1 MESLF
6 NIIQLVT
13 VFLLI
18 NTSSSIFNE
27 KNFQMKHLYHI
38 YIVTLCTI
46 FLYLLFPF
54 WIFTFLFFIVSLRKT
69 ASFILSHF
77 HTWHFMWFVCIDV
90 VSNKILDKTD
100 MIKWIGSLHCKRLF
114 VTSRR
119 ASLQSFSWA
128 ACQCSDSSQTCVWWA
143 WCNISINHNIEWNI
157 IMTITDDQALT
168 LHIAR
173 LQVRSGATIILCVA
187 GQCTLDIYIVITAQ
201 ETVNNSD
208 QDKLLFVK
216 LNVCHTLEST
226 QMTN

>member
-1 MESLF
+1 MLHHGVLHF
-6 NIIQLVT
+6 
-13 VFLLI
+13 
-18 NTSSSIFNE
+18 
-27 KNFQMKHLYHI
+27 Y
-38 YIVTLCTI
+38 
-46 FLYLLFPF
+46 LFPEPPASA
-54 WIFTFLFFIVSLRKT
+54 VT
-69 ASFILSHF
+69 A
-77 HTWHFMWFVCIDV
+77 V
-90 VSNKILDKTD
+90 
-100 MIKWIGSLHCKRLF
+100 
-114 VTSRR
+114 
-119 ASLQSFSWA
+119 
-128 ACQCSDSSQTCVWWA
+128 
-143 WCNISINHNIEWNI
+143 NHNIEWNI

>member
-1 MESLF
+1 
-6 NIIQLVT
+6 
-13 VFLLI
+13 
-18 NTSSSIFNE
+18 
-27 KNFQMKHLYHI
+27 
-38 YIVTLCTI
+38 
-46 FLYLLFPF
+46 
-54 WIFTFLFFIVSLRKT
+54 
-69 ASFILSHF
+69 
-77 HTWHFMWFVCIDV
+77 MWFVCI
-90 VSNKILDKTD
+90 NMLFPIKFLDKTD
-100 MIKWIGSLHCKRLF
+100 MIKWIGPLHCMRHF

-173 LQVRSGATIILCVA
+173 LYRSDQGLPSSSVLLGS

-208 QDKLLFVK
+208 QDKLLFVI